1 MADALASPSATMFIA
16 PMSFRIRVVMAALC
30 SSACAPGVLPEPQD
44 PAPVA
49 EPTQA
54 TFTAEQA
61 TRGQR
66 TFTTICA
73 TCHGR
78 NEFTGPIFA
87 LTWKEEPVGN
97 LYEFV
102 STNMPQDQ
110 PGSLTPEEYAAVIA
124 YVLQLNGLTPGQR
137 ELPADPRLLG
147 SMRW

>member
-1 MADALASPSATMFIA
+1 
-16 PMSFRIRVVMAALC
+16 MSLRLVVIVAALC
-30 SSACAPGVLPEPQD
+30 WSGCAPASTPE
-44 PAPVA
+44 APSPSPGA

-54 TFTAEQA
+54 YFTAEQA

-66 TFTTICA
+66 TFTSICA

-87 LTWKEEPVGN
+87 LTWMEDPVGN

-110 PGSLTPEEYAAVIA
+110 PGVLTPGEYAAVVA
-124 YVLQLNGLTPGQR
+124 YILQLNGRTPGNR
-137 ELPADPRLLG
+137 ELPADAQLLG